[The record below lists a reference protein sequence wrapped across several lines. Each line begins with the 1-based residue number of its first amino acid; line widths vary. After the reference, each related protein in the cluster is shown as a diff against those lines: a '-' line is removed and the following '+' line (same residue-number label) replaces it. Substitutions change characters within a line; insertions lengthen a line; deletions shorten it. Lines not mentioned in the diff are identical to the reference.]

1 MLEVRDLHSGYG
13 EAHVVRG
20 VSLDVGA
27 GEIVAVLGRNGMGK
41 TTLIR
46 SIMGLTPPQIRSG
59 SITWRGESLI
69 GLRPHDIAARK
80 IAIVPQGRRLFPS
93 LTVTEHLTMLKSAR
107 AKDGWTV
114 DRVFGIFPR
123 LAERRHH
130 RGGQLSGGERGM
142 LAVGRALMIDPQLI
156 LMDEPSEGLAPVM
169 VQHLEEIVLDLKR
182 EGLSILLVEQNLYSA
197 LAVADR
203 VYILET
209 GQVVHQGDA
218 ATLSAADRSVVS
230 APRRAVRSLNGSVS
244 RPHRNLRRN
253 PCQSAE
259 SGPNRRSG
267 SSVSK
272 SRN

>member
-13 EAHVVRG
+13 DAIVVRG
-20 VSLDVGA
+20 VSLDVKP
-27 GEIVAVLGRNGMGK
+27 GEIVALLGRNGMGK
-41 TTLIR
+41 TTVIR
-46 SIMGLTPPQIRSG
+46 SIMGLVPPQVRSG
-59 SITWRGESLI
+59 TITWRGESLI
-69 GLRPHDIAARK
+69 GLPAHDIAARK

-93 LTVTEHLTMLKSAR
+93 LTVTEHLTMLKSPR
-107 AKDGWTV
+107 AKHGWTL

-169 VQHLEEIVLDLKR
+169 VQHLETIIVDLKK

-203 VYILET
+203 VYVLET
-209 GQVVHQGDA
+209 GQVVHHGTA
-218 ATLSAADRSVVS
+218 EE
-230 APRRAVRSLNGSVS
+230 LNNQTDVLFQRLGV
-244 RPHRNLRRN
+244 
-253 PCQSAE
+253 Q
-259 SGPNRRSG
+259 
-267 SSVSK
+267 
-272 SRN
+272 

>member
-1 MLEVRDLHSGYG
+1 MLEIRDLHSGYG
-13 EAHVVRG
+13 EALVVRG

-27 GEIVAVLGRNGMGK
+27 GEIVALLGRNGMGK

-46 SIMGLTPPQIRSG
+46 SIMGLTPPRISAG
-59 SITWRGESLI
+59 SISWRGENLV
-69 GLRPHDIAARK
+69 GLRPHHIADRK
-80 IAIVPQGRRLFPS
+80 IAIVPQGRRLFAS

-107 AKDGWTV
+107 AKTGWTV
-114 DRVFGIFPR
+114 ERVFAIFPR

-169 VQHLEEIVLDLKR
+169 VQLLEEIVENLKR

-209 GQVVHQGDA
+209 GQIVHQGDA
-218 ATLSAADRSVVS
+218 KALAIQTDLLFQRLGV
-230 APRRAVRSLNGSVS
+230 
-244 RPHRNLRRN
+244 
-253 PCQSAE
+253 Q
-259 SGPNRRSG
+259 
-267 SSVSK
+267 
-272 SRN
+272 

>member
-13 EAHVVRG
+13 EAVVVRG

-27 GEIVAVLGRNGMGK
+27 GEIVALLGRNGMGK
-41 TTLIR
+41 TTFIR
-46 SIMGLTPPQIRSG
+46 SIMGLTLPQIRSG
-59 SITWRGESLI
+59 TISWRGENLV
-69 GLRPHDIAARK
+69 GLRPHDVAARK

-93 LTVTEHLTMLKSAR
+93 LTVTEHRTMLKSVRAR
-107 AKDGWTV
+107 NGWTV

-142 LAVGRALMIDPQLI
+142 LAVGRALMIDPELI

-169 VQHLEEIVLDLKR
+169 VQHLEEIILDLKR

-209 GQVVHQGDA
+209 GQIVHQGIA
-218 ATLSAADRSVVS
+218 NELSQQTDLLFQRLGV
-230 APRRAVRSLNGSVS
+230 
-244 RPHRNLRRN
+244 
-253 PCQSAE
+253 Q
-259 SGPNRRSG
+259 
-267 SSVSK
+267 
-272 SRN
+272 

>member
-13 EAHVVRG
+13 DAIVVRG
-20 VSLDVGA
+20 VSLDVKP
-27 GEIVAVLGRNGMGK
+27 GEIVALLGRNGMGK
-41 TTLIR
+41 TTVIR
-46 SIMGLTPPQIRSG
+46 SIMGLKPPHIRSG
-59 SITWRGESLI
+59 SITWRGESL
-69 GLRPHDIAARK
+69 LDLPAHDIAGRK

-107 AKDGWTV
+107 AKTGWTL

-142 LAVGRALMIDPQLI
+142 LAVGRALMIDPELI

-169 VQHLEEIVLDLKR
+169 VQHLENIIVDLKK

-203 VYILET
+203 VYVLET
-209 GQVVHQGDA
+209 GQVVHHGTA
-218 ATLSAADRSVVS
+218 EE
-230 APRRAVRSLNGSVS
+230 LNNQTEVLFQRLGV
-244 RPHRNLRRN
+244 
-253 PCQSAE
+253 Q
-259 SGPNRRSG
+259 
-267 SSVSK
+267 
-272 SRN
+272 

>member
-13 EAHVVRG
+13 EARVVRG

-27 GEIVAVLGRNGMGK
+27 GEIVALLGRNGMGK

-46 SIMGLTPPQIRSG
+46 SIMGLKPPQIGAG
-59 SITWRGESLI
+59 SITWRGENLL
-69 GLRPHDIAARK
+69 GLRPHDIADRK
-80 IAIVPQGRRLFPS
+80 IAIVPQGRRLFAS
-93 LTVTEHLTMLKSAR
+93 LTVTEHLAMPKGAR
-107 AKDGWTV
+107 AKSGWTI
-114 DRVFGIFPR
+114 DRVFTLFPR

-169 VQHLEEIVLDLKR
+169 VQLLEEIVKDLKR

-209 GQVVHQGDA
+209 GQIVHQGDA
-218 ATLSAADRSVVS
+218 KTLALETDLLFQRLGV
-230 APRRAVRSLNGSVS
+230 
-244 RPHRNLRRN
+244 
-253 PCQSAE
+253 Q
-259 SGPNRRSG
+259 
-267 SSVSK
+267 
-272 SRN
+272 